1 MNYSILENCN
11 LFRGLSESEIREL
24 IGTIPCYV
32 KRFEE
37 NETVYHFM
45 TKADRVG
52 IILNGRVQAH
62 KLYLNGNQ
70 VNLTVRGV
78 GEIIGPVAVFST
90 AQCYPFEVVALES
103 TEVLVC
109 EKIGFLHLL
118 NRDIRLMENLLT
130 ELASANFMLQQRLEL
145 LTYHAVQQKIAFYLL
160 MASMQDGKTVVP
172 IPDSVTRWA
181 MMMNVSRPSLHRE
194 LRDMESQGLIRYAPP
209 VIDILDED
217 GLKRILS
224 QS

>member
-24 IGTIPCYV
+24 LGTIPCYV

-52 IILNGRVQAH
+52 IILKGRVQAH

-90 AQCYPFEVVALES
+90 AQRYPFEVVALEP
-103 TEVLVC
+103 TEVLAC

-118 NRDIRLMENLLT
+118 HRDIRLMENLLT

-160 MASMQDGKTVVP
+160 MSSMQDGKTTVP
-172 IPDSVTRWA
+172 LPGSVTRWA

-194 LRDMESQGLIRYAPP
+194 LKDMESQGLIRYAPP
-209 VIDILDED
+209 VIEILDEA
-217 GLKRILS
+217 GLKGILA
-224 QS
+224 QP